1 MPKFQAAAYLR
12 LSYTE
17 NRENESDSIANQ
29 KKLIEDYVK
38 GRPDIELVSEKVDDG
53 YSGILFDR
61 PAFQEMMQDIT
72 EGRVNCV
79 IVKDLSRLGREY
91 IETGRYLR
99 RIFPAYGVR
108 FIAINDNIDT
118 AHEHAGDDLSI
129 SMKNIINDAY
139 CHDIS
144 VKTRS
149 ALAVKRRN
157 GDYVGACP
165 VYGYRKSEENR
176 NRLVVDEY
184 AARVVRDIFRARIDG
199 RSAKKIAD
207 ELNALGVLSPLAY
220 KVNRGLPH
228 PTGGFADRKDAKWS
242 ATTVIRILQDEIYT
256 GTLVQ
261 GRRGTVNH
269 KIKDVVK
276 RPAEEWVRVE
286 NAHDPIIRKADFDLV
301 QSIMKLDTRTTS
313 YGDMEAHL
321 ASYPEIEI
329 AGIYTDNGISGRTF
343 EREAFQR
350 MLADIEAGKI
360 NCVVVKDLSRLGR
373 NTIDT
378 GYYIEKYF
386 PIHQVRFLAINDQ
399 FDSLSADNSGS
410 HITVPLKNMINEAY
424 AADISKKVRSQ
435 AHQSMRAGEFIG
447 GRPPYGYRKN
457 PDNCHK
463 LLPDENTAP
472 VVRRIFAWAAEGVPL
487 NQIVK
492 RLNEAGILTPSRYKA
507 SCGLIQHESLIG
519 SGAWQTMTVS
529 KILSDEVYTGDMVQ
543 GKTTVIGHKQI
554 PAPREDWVIVRGTHE
569 PLVCREVF
577 EKARSAREQAARK
590 YTPSEKNPYSKNI
603 LRGRIFC
610 GCCGSP
616 LHRERHRCPG

>member
-1 MPKFQAAAYLR
+1 MLKFQAAAYLR

-61 PAFQEMMQDIT
+61 PAFQEMMQDII

-286 NAHDPIIRKADFDLV
+286 NAHEPIIRKTDFNLV

-313 YGDMEAHL
+313 YGDKVYL
-321 ASYPEIEI
+321 F
-329 AGIYTDNGISGRTF
+329 SG
-343 EREAFQR
+343 
-350 MLADIEAGKI
+350 
-360 NCVVVKDLSRLGR
+360 
-373 NTIDT
+373 
-378 GYYIEKYF
+378 
-386 PIHQVRFLAINDQ
+386 
-399 FDSLSADNSGS
+399 
-410 HITVPLKNMINEAY
+410 
-424 AADISKKVRSQ
+424 
-435 AHQSMRAGEFIG
+435 
-447 GRPPYGYRKN
+447 
-457 PDNCHK
+457 
-463 LLPDENTAP
+463 LL
-472 VVRRIFAWAAEGVPL
+472 V
-487 NQIVK
+487 
-492 RLNEAGILTPSRYKA
+492 
-507 SCGLIQHESLIG
+507 
-519 SGAWQTMTVS
+519 
-529 KILSDEVYTGDMVQ
+529 
-543 GKTTVIGHKQI
+543 
-554 PAPREDWVIVRGTHE
+554 
-569 PLVCREVF
+569 
-577 EKARSAREQAARK
+577 
-590 YTPSEKNPYSKNI
+590 
-603 LRGRIFC
+603 C
-610 GCCGSP
+610 GCCGGPMTRKTNTSGGKKYIYYHCP
-616 LHRERHRCPG
+616 TGKKHGCTHPVMLREDELVRCVLASLQAHIRNVVSLDELLDSISGDAINHDLIAGYKAQIAENKAQLEQISTFKAGLYENFISGLLDKTEYKALRDGYTGRIEQLRAAIQRLRGEMEAVSDQTSERLKWMQQFHQFAAMQELDRRAVVTLIQSIVVRSKTELNITFRYQPEYETALEQLAHARLEREVG